1 METTGSASGEVTA
14 PPYISF
20 RTVLNLVER
29 MADEGI
35 PPRIDRSYLSKLS
48 GGYQGQVLA
57 ALRWLNLIDDEGR
70 VQDSLVG
77 LVQNPNERGER
88 IGSII
93 RERYPEAVSLG
104 EQNATQGQLDDE
116 LRKTGI
122 GGATLRKATSFY
134 LHAAAFGGIP
144 VSPYFKA
151 SAPQAGRRAPQRR
164 KARAEKEHETPQVNS
179 PSANGPTL
187 DTLRTRYVEMLM
199 QKAEGQDQMEDNLLD
214 RIEALLGY
222 SGEVNG
228 KREVGEDLHST
239 H

>member
-1 METTGSASGEVTA
+1 MEPTSSTDGEVTA

-20 RTVLNLVER
+20 RTILNLVER
-29 MADEGI
+29 MADEGL

-57 ALRWLNLIDDEGR
+57 ALRWLNLVDDEGR
-70 VQDSLVG
+70 VQESLIG
-77 LVQNPNERGER
+77 LVQNPSEHGER
-88 IGSII
+88 IGVII

-104 EQNATQGQLDDE
+104 QQNATQGQLE
-116 LRKTGI
+116 EEFRKSGI

-151 SAPQAGRRAPQRR
+151 SAPQAGRRTPQRR
-164 KARAEKEHETPQVNS
+164 KPRAKQEQITPTVN
-179 PSANGPTL
+179 PPPPNGPTL
-187 DTLRTRYVEMLM
+187 DSLRTRYVEMLM
-199 QKAEGQDQMEDNLLD
+199 EKAEGQDEMDDNLLN

-222 SGEVNG
+222 GGEANG
-228 KREVGEDLHST
+228 KREVSEDLHSA